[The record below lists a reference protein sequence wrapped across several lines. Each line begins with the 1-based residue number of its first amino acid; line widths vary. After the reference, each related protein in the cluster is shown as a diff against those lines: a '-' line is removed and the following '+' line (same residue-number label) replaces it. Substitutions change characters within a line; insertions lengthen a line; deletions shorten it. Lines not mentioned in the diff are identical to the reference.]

1 MIRRVGGTK
10 RYSDY
15 VINNNIVYLSGV
27 VSSKDSLLEQTY
39 DVLNQIENLLKEANS
54 SKKNILQMFIYMNDE
69 NDYETMNIAFDSWI
83 PNNCAPAR
91 ATFGNIKFPNNKWKI
106 EIVVSAYIE

>member
-1 MIRRVGGTK
+1 M
-10 RYSDY
+10 
-15 VINNNIVYLSGV
+15 
-27 VSSKDSLLEQTY
+27 
-39 DVLNQIENLLKEANS
+39 LNLYNLLNNFYIQVFDYKNH
-54 SKKNILQMFIYMNDE
+54 KKNILQMFIYMHDE